1 VGNALHSI
9 KTSIKSALR
18 YSSCVFDCDQSLYK
32 IHLNMMRKIE
42 EINTGSMADIAFLL
56 LIFFLVVT
64 TIDTQKGIGQKLP
77 PDSEKGTPRSARNIF
92 TILVNSSDELLVE
105 GKRLPLSELKELTTV
120 YLLNAKGDPEL
131 PQQVE
136 EFIPGLGNRMVSK
149 QVVSLQND
157 LSATYGV
164 YIQIHSTLLAAYKE
178 LRNKAAIREYGF
190 SYDELKKKGE
200 TAKVGAIKSLVPII
214 ISEAEPVKR

>member
-1 VGNALHSI
+1 
-9 KTSIKSALR
+9 
-18 YSSCVFDCDQSLYK
+18 
-32 IHLNMMRKIE
+32 MMRKIE

-105 GKRLPLSELKELTTV
+105 GKQLPLSELKELTTV

-136 EFIPGLGNRMVSK
+136 EFIPGLGSRMVSK

-200 TAKVGAIKSLVPII
+200 TAKVRAIKSLVPII
-214 ISEAEPVKR
+214 ISEAEPVKT